1 MLEES
6 KKQIDHLISL
16 YKDTEISETD
26 KALALADLK
35 QTIFVD
41 ESLIQEQLKQV
52 EMERDSFEMRYKYSL
67 ETNSKLIDK
76 VGINN
81 DLPSKEE
88 EEKARELLKQEQLKG
103 VFKKYSSDISE
114 HTK

>member
-6 KKQIDHLISL
+6 KRQIDHLISL

-35 QTIFVD
+35 QTIFAD
-41 ESLIQEQLKQV
+41 EGVIQEQLKQI
-52 EMERDSFEMRYKYSL
+52 EMERDSFEMRYKDSL

-81 DLPSKEE
+81 DLPNKEE
-88 EEKARELLKQEQLKG
+88 ELKAQELLKEEQLKS
-103 VFKKYSSDISE
+103 VFKKYNKDISE